1 MINELLNNFVPF
13 NEQEKNDLNILNTI
27 LGNLFFP
34 LFSRE
39 NPIYHFTSSSWI
51 VNEDFTK
58 VLMVYHNIYDSW
70 SWTGGHCDGDTNLLR
85 VAVKEA
91 LEETGLSGIN
101 ILSSKL
107 FSLEILPVN
116 SHIKNGKF
124 ISSHLHIN
132 FTFLLKADEN
142 MKLKAKFDENSSVKW
157 IPIDS
162 ISDYVSEKNMLPIYE
177 KLNLKLKESI

>member
-1 MINELLNNFVPF
+1 MINELLNSFTPF
-13 NEQEKNDLNILNTI
+13 NDQEKEDLKILNSF
-27 LGNLFFP
+27 LKAQFSS

-39 NPIYHFTSSSWI
+39 NPLYHFTSSAWI
-51 VNEDFTK
+51 VNNSFTK

-91 LEETGLSGIN
+91 LEETNLPKIE

-116 SHIKNGKF
+116 AHIKREKF

-132 FTFLLKADEN
+132 FTFLLKADESLPLK
-142 MKLKAKFDENSSVKW
+142 MKQDENSGVKW
-157 IPIDS
+157 ISIDK
-162 ISDYVSEKNMLPIYE
+162 ISDYVSEKNMLSIYE
-177 KLNLKLKESI
+177 KLNSKLKESF